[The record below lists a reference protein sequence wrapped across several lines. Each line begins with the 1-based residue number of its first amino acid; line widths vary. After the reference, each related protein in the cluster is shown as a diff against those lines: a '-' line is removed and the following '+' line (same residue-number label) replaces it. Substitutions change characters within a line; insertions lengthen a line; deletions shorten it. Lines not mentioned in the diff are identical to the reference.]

1 MTDRSNEGVVPA
13 AHRSRRTTWLV
24 VAVLVVAVGV
34 VAGLVTANLSK
45 SSPAA
50 TTPPSSTIP
59 SGTTPSGGPRLP
71 NFTPPQVSGTV
82 ASVAS
87 SSFTVT
93 TRSGQT
99 ATVKVTSATKF
110 SGTGITGLSSLKKG
124 TVVAVY
130 GTGTS
135 SSITATRVS
144 GFAGGGRGG
153 FPGGG
158 RFAGGGPGA
167 FGTITSI
174 GSGSFTVSSRSGTA
188 ETVDVTSATT
198 YSDSS
203 GTLSGLSALKTGEDV
218 IVEGST
224 SGSVVKATAVR
235 VFQPGAGGGFGGEGG
250 GGGGAGGG
258 GFSG

>member
-34 VAGLVTANLSK
+34 LAGLVTANLSK

-135 SSITATRVS
+135 SSVTATRVTA
-144 GFAGGGRGG
+144 GFAGVGRGG

-158 RFAGGGPGA
+158 RSPGGRAGA
-167 FGTITSI
+167 FGTITAI
-174 GSGSFTVSSRSGTA
+174 GSNSFTVNSRGGTSD
-188 ETVDVTSATT
+188 TVDVTSTTT
-198 YSDSS
+198 YSSS
-203 GTLSGLSALKTGEDV
+203 AGTLSGLSALQTGEDV

-224 SGSVVKATAVR
+224 SGSVIKATSVR
-235 VFQPGAGGGFGGEGG
+235 VFQPGTGGGFGGGGFGG
-250 GGGGAGGG
+250 GGVT
-258 GFSG
+258 S